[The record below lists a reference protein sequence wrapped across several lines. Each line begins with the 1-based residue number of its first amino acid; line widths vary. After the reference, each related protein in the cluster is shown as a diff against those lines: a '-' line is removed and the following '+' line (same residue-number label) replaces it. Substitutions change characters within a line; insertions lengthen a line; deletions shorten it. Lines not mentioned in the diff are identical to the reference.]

1 MDRMPLLDL
10 FAGELRRLRTKAGL
24 SQEALG
30 EQICY
35 SASLVA
41 SVEQCRRAPREEF
54 TQRCDDALHGEGLL
68 LRIREA
74 ILKESLMPW
83 FREWVTIEQEATALC
98 SFEPLVVP
106 GLLQTEDYTRAL
118 YEGASHLVGDQV
130 EQPLAARL
138 DRQKVLDRPR
148 PPLLVAVLDYTVL
161 ERPVGGPKVMR
172 EQLRHLVAVGDR
184 TRVHLHVVPR
194 GVGAYPGLNGA
205 FVIATPPEGDDLAYL
220 DNQLKG
226 TIVERTVDV
235 NSLRQHWE
243 SVRAEALPHGATLK
257 MISEAAES
265 WT

>member
-1 MDRMPLLDL
+1 MDRLPMLEL

-30 EQICY
+30 QQISY

-54 TQRCDDALHGEGLL
+54 TVRCDDVLHGEGLL
-68 LRIREA
+68 VRVREA

-83 FREWVTIEQEATALC
+83 FREWVTIEQEATSLC
-98 SFEPLVVP
+98 SFQPLVVP
-106 GLLQTEDYTRAL
+106 GLLQTEGYARAL

-130 EQPLAARL
+130 EAPLAARL
-138 DRQKVLDRPR
+138 ARQKVLARPN
-148 PPLLVAVLDYTVL
+148 PPLLVAVLDHTVL

-172 EQLRHLVAVGDR
+172 EQLLHLVEVGR
-184 TRVHLHVVPR
+184 RIKVHLHIVPK

-205 FVIATPPEGDDLAYL
+205 FVIATPPEGDDIAYL
-220 DNQLKG
+220 DNQMRG
-226 TIVERTVDV
+226 SIVERTVDV
-235 NSLRQHWE
+235 NSLRQNWE
-243 SVRAEALPHGATLK
+243 AVRAEALPQGATLK
-257 MISEAAES
+257 MISEAAEA